1 MKSLIFLIITIAITL
16 AMPTHYQYYGP
27 PAPIGH
33 DGRVMDTPE
42 VAHAKAAH
50 LAAVAEAVA
59 KVPHSVASYTENQGY
74 HGYANPVSVDH
85 QMYHSGYGYH
95 GPLAPLDHDGRVI
108 DTPEVAR
115 AKAAH
120 LAAYNHIAS
129 STPVAHDHSQIYK
142 PPVYSHDGYYDGD
155 SSSPLSHD
163 NREINGFMAG
173 VTFHA
178 IHQAKSNRPFVRR
191 TTPDFLLDPPPGPWR
206 SLLTTM
212 MSVKEPANEVGRLYE
227 TDLGDA
233 STSEERCI
241 PSQIV
246 LFAFCA
252 IATATPVLDTPE
264 VAQAKAAHLATQA
277 YEAARNTIGYGWPGY
292 GWSGYGWPALYASA
306 IAYGAP
312 IGADGRVID
321 TPEVAQAKA
330 AHLAAHAQEAAK
342 TIGLIPYGALAY
354 ATSPAFYAYA
364 PLGPDGRV
372 IDTPEVAQAKAAH
385 LAAHAA
391 AARNAV

>member
-1 MKSLIFLIITIAITL
+1 IAITL

-95 GPLAPLDHDGRVI
+95 GPLAPLDHDRAANHAGLPVGSAAR
-108 DTPEVAR
+108 PLAVALDDDDERER
-115 AKAAH
+115 AGQRSRKTQR
-120 LAAYNHIAS
+120 LINHI
-129 STPVAHDHSQIYK
+129 YK
-142 PPVYSHDGYYDGD
+142 RGY
-155 SSSPLSHD
+155 
-163 NREINGFMAG
+163 
-173 VTFHA
+173 
-178 IHQAKSNRPFVRR
+178 
-191 TTPDFLLDPPPGPWR
+191 
-206 SLLTTM
+206 
-212 MSVKEPANEVGRLYE
+212 EPRHRFIRAFIL
-227 TDLGDA
+227 
-233 STSEERCI
+233 
-241 PSQIV
+241 QIV

>member
-1 MKSLIFLIITIAITL
+1 MKSL
-16 AMPTHYQYYGP
+16 
-27 PAPIGH
+27 
-33 DGRVMDTPE
+33 
-42 VAHAKAAH
+42 
-50 LAAVAEAVA
+50 
-59 KVPHSVASYTENQGY
+59 
-74 HGYANPVSVDH
+74 
-85 QMYHSGYGYH
+85 
-95 GPLAPLDHDGRVI
+95 
-108 DTPEVAR
+108 
-115 AKAAH
+115 
-120 LAAYNHIAS
+120 
-129 STPVAHDHSQIYK
+129 
-142 PPVYSHDGYYDGD
+142 
-155 SSSPLSHD
+155 
-163 NREINGFMAG
+163 
-173 VTFHA
+173 
-178 IHQAKSNRPFVRR
+178 
-191 TTPDFLLDPPPGPWR
+191 
-206 SLLTTM
+206 
-212 MSVKEPANEVGRLYE
+212 
-227 TDLGDA
+227 
-233 STSEERCI
+233 
-241 PSQIV
+241 IV

-292 GWSGYGWPALYASA
+292 GWSGYGWPALYAPA

-342 TIGLIPYGALAY
+342 IGLVPYGALAY

-391 AARNAV
+391 ARNAV